1 MNKIISFDPGNTGGI
16 SIISKEIIVYA
27 MPIMQIKKGKKKKYI
42 YDVVKII
49 EIVKKHYTQGTR
61 FAVEL
66 VSTRPGEGGVS
77 AFNFG
82 KGFGELI
89 GICAFA
95 SGQAPFL
102 IFPATWKK
110 HFSDLINDAILKIK
124 EERKLYKEKNNIK
137 VLTEKHKKTKDKKQK
152 KLYKEEIAKYK
163 KDIARFA
170 ALIKREAK
178 KQSRVI
184 CREMY
189 PHLAD
194 EFKLVKDDGKSDALL
209 IGLYVRDNLNE
220 LVSKNKNS

>member
-1 MNKIISFDPGNTGGI
+1 MSKIIGFDPGNTGGI
-16 SIISKEIIVYA
+16 SVIDKEVLVYK
-27 MPIMQIKKGKKKKYI
+27 MPILQIKKGKKTKNI
-42 YDVVKII
+42 YDVVEII
-49 EIVKKHYTQGTR
+49 KIVKKHYTPDTH
-61 FAVEL
+61 FAIEL

-82 KGFGELI
+82 KGFGSLI

-102 IFPATWKK
+102 VSPLSWKK
-110 HFSDLINDAILKIK
+110 HFPDLITDEILKIK
-124 EERKLYKEKNNIK
+124 EERKLYKEQNDIK
-137 VLTEKHKKTKDKKQK
+137 ALTEKHKKTKDKKQK
-152 KLYKEEIAKYK
+152 KLYKEEIAQYK

-184 CREMY
+184 CRAMY
-189 PHLAD
+189 PHLTD

-220 LVSKNKNS
+220 LVSKNKNI